1 MKKMKNLQLN
11 INGPDG
17 KTASYSMTFSDQ
29 PEDCGLQSDD
39 MDQKFEEEK
48 SLSYSVPDGWN
59 VIGPKITK
67 KQNLSGNQDKSK
79 MPAAAPAAHP
89 EDGQP
94 QTPTSQAGSSNL
106 SEDDGKKYT
115 HTYKDPKTGKEK
127 KVRYGAK
134 GYRIAPGTKK
144 GDSYCA
150 RSEGDRKSEGYDCSG
165 KDKNTPLCL
174 SRKKW
179 RCKGD
184 KSMK

>member
-1 MKKMKNLQLN
+1 MKNVNLK

-17 KTASYSMTFSDQ
+17 KTASYSIDLSDM
-29 PEDCGLQSDD
+29 PDDCSLDSSDID
-39 MDQKFEEEK
+39 EKFGEQKPK
-48 SLSYSVPDGWN
+48 IKVPDGWHVSN
-59 VIGPKITK
+59 AGVIGPEITK
-67 KQNLSGNQDKSK
+67 QQHLSGNQDKSK
-79 MPAAAPAAHP
+79 ISAHQP
-89 EDGQP
+89 DPGQP
-94 QTPTSQAGSSNL
+94 QPSTSDVGSSNL

-115 HTYKDPKTGKEK
+115 HTYKDSKTGKEK